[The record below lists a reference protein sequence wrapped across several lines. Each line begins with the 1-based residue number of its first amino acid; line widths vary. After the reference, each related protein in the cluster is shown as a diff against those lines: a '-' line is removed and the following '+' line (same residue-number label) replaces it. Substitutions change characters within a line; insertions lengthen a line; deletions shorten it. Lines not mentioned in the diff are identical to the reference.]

1 MAVTLL
7 SLVLINVLQNYYYWP
22 RLMFIIIS
30 ITVYAYNTSP
40 SKNVGISPYTALYYR
55 AARIPF
61 KPDLHRASAANYNS
75 YSTITD
81 NQFTLT
87 YQIDSYT
94 RTTLEF
100 RNIKKKAKANE
111 SLQRLHTY
119 QTDDIVYLKTP
130 FHSSASAHLIPN
142 SSF

>member
-7 SLVLINVLQNYYYWP
+7 SLILINVLQNYYYWP
-22 RLMFIIIS
+22 RLLFIIIS
-30 ITVYAYNTSP
+30 IAVYAYNTS
-40 SKNVGISPYTALYYR
+40 SSTNCSISPYIALYYH
-55 AARIPF
+55 AARMPSE
-61 KPDLHRASAANYNS
+61 PDLHRASTADYNS
-75 YSTITD
+75 DSALAD
-81 NQFTLT
+81 NQFTLA

-100 RNIKKKAKANE
+100 CNINKAKSNE
-111 SLQRLHTY
+111 SLQRLPTY

-130 FHSSASAHLIPN
+130 SHSSASAHPIPN